1 MRCRIPEN
9 QNILQLI
16 AEKNHVSV
24 EEVRREIDEAIAQAR
39 QSSDPVVQSVWT
51 EFLRESPQA
60 TAVQVI
66 YYFADLLKVDA
77 EV

>member
-1 MRCRIPEN
+1 MQKRITF
-9 QNILQLI
+9 
-16 AEKNHVSV
+16 SV

-39 QSSDPVVQSVWT
+39 QSSDPAVQSVWT
-51 EFLRESPQA
+51 EFLREYPQA
-60 TAVQVI
+60 TAEQVI

>member
-39 QSSDPVVQSVWT
+39 QSSDPAVQSVWT
-51 EFLRESPQA
+51 EFLREYLQA
-60 TAVQVI
+60 TAEQVI

>member
-9 QNILQLI
+9 QNSLQLI

-39 QSSDPVVQSVWT
+39 QSSDP
-51 EFLRESPQA
+51 
-60 TAVQVI
+60 AV
-66 YYFADLLKVDA
+66 
-77 EV
+77 

>member
-39 QSSDPVVQSVWT
+39 QSSDPVVQSV
-51 EFLRESPQA
+51 
-60 TAVQVI
+60 
-66 YYFADLLKVDA
+66 
-77 EV
+77 

>member
-9 QNILQLI
+9 PNILQLI

-24 EEVRREIDEAIAQAR
+24 EEVRREIEAR
-39 QSSDPVVQSVWT
+39 QSSDPAVQSVWT
-51 EFLRESPQA
+51 EFLREYPQA
-60 TAVQVI
+60 TAEQVI

>member
-1 MRCRIPEN
+1 M
-9 QNILQLI
+9 QNTGKPKYFTIN

-51 EFLRESPQA
+51 EFLREYPQA
-60 TAVQVI
+60 TAEQVI
-66 YYFADLLKVDA
+66 YYFADLLKVDV